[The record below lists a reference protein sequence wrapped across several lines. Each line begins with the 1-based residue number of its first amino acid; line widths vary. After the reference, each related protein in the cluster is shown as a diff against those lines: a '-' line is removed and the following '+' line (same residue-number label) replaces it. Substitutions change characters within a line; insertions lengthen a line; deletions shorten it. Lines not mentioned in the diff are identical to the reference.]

1 MQVKELKPSAVDVGE
16 GGVED
21 RAHIISHADI
31 METSFAG
38 STSMLEEF
46 LLLETLIPTFTEYF
60 LPNQMLF

>member
-1 MQVKELKPSAVDVGE
+1 MQVKELKPSAVDVGG

-21 RAHIISHADI
+21 SASDADI
-31 METSFAG
+31 IETSFAG

-46 LLLETLIPTFTEYF
+46 LLFETLIPTFTEYF